1 MSRTQSSNDGVS
13 LNKEPLKALGVVSK
27 IEYQN
32 RRSANS
38 YLAHRGE
45 CLVGVSVGN
54 VTTGS
59 AVFYTTK
66 RTRRESAFRSS

>member
-1 MSRTQSSNDGVS
+1 MSRTQSSNVGVS

-38 YLAHRGE
+38 VHSSREL
-45 CLVGVSVGN
+45 SVGL
-54 VTTGS
+54 
-59 AVFYTTK
+59 
-66 RTRRESAFRSS
+66 